1 MWLIFVLS
9 SMVIFVALLVIA
21 LVANAVCNKIIRDN
35 RKLEREEREEE
46 SNEK

>member
-21 LVANAVCNKIIRDN
+21 LVANTVCNKIIRDN